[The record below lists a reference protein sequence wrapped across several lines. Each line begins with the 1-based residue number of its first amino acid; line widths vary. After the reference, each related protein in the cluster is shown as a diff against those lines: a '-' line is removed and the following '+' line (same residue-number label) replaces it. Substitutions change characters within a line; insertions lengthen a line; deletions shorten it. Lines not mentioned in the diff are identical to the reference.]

1 MTNRVYYDENPG
13 KPARPEPGGTSA
25 VAQPS

>member
-13 KPARPEPGGTSA
+13 KPAQPEPRRTSA